1 MNNVMLY
8 GHSLSRC
15 VRDIVKGQVP
25 IDRIAVIIA
34 RTHIENIETEFE
46 ELWTGYSRGLGAY
59 WGDLD
64 HDEVRKV
71 VFELFHSGLIYQPR
85 IQQVIARYPAR
96 YGTVWTM
103 AIEYDAISSQIEN
116 STVRSSWEEFL
127 TVVSLAK

>member
-15 VRDIVKGQVP
+15 VRDIVKGRVP
-25 IDRIAVIIA
+25 IDRIAVIIT
-34 RTHIENIETEFE
+34 RTSIDNIETQFE

-71 VFELFHSGLIYQPR
+71 VFELFGSGLIYQPR
-85 IQQVIARYPAR
+85 LQHAVARYPSAFD
-96 YGTVWTM
+96 TVWTVP
-103 AIEYDAISSQIEN
+103 IHYDTEEKHISN
-116 STVRSSWEEFL
+116 PTVRNAWEEFL
-127 TVVSLAK
+127 TVLRLSK